1 MGKAVLIA
9 LLLALGHAE
18 AARAQ
23 ALGTG
28 QILLRGLQVDV
39 DTRPDV
45 EGLQT
50 SMTAVKDIPTGVV
63 SFVGLPGSA
72 LAPSIPAG
80 ALVRAQL
87 SGPSFG
93 AGAVPIAGAPNAGLA
108 LPIFAVPGRHEIRNV
123 RLEDAAGNVLLV
135 RDPALPTIEIEVI
148 EKLLVTQVTSRE
160 LTLEEIREKGIV
172 IDEDNFTALNFVVGL
187 TLGSERITI
196 ELPVIVPLTGAGLAE
211 LEPPRFPVLGSTAA
225 ALRKIDIPNFSLTG
239 FRLRVPPEEEGIDRR
254 LIPPIDGVI
263 IIPGS
268 IGFLN
273 QFFSVIVQATNAGPE
288 GSGLVVRDAH
298 AVIDLPKGEDEI
310 RPSGDDPLRV
320 AETQAGTFE
329 ELPLVDAAGSDD
341 ISPQATHS
349 AEFLVEGLREGTHP
363 VRFDLAGDL
372 FVPALGRSVAV
383 EGAAVGVVQV
393 RNPTF
398 SVVLA
403 HPDVVRAGEEY
414 SLFATV
420 TNTSARIANLFRLEL
435 PARSLSGTS
444 LAPGEQA
451 VRTLETLLPGDSAS
465 FEFRMVSRTTGQV
478 TGTAFVADE
487 GVSGSFVITHGVGD
501 AGIPLS
507 PDTLVLPQT
516 VDFLPDDPDLVFAAV
531 RALGMAYSVAT
542 APAGALP
549 PEVARVSR
557 DHVFERAVKL
567 AQAGLHAQFGEDG
580 FAATQ
585 DVLLD
590 WLGNDLGRLEVL
602 FPEDTEAQAAEAADT
617 RAFDGLLRAT
627 DAGRDLGEVAGGVL
641 GGALAQRSL
650 AQIQAEMAELFASR
664 PAHLSFGASA
674 RGSPVLLELRD
685 DAGNRLG
692 RADPQA
698 EIGYEL
704 PFAARLP
711 LADSATASDELL
723 LVGHPAAP
731 AYELLVFAPGG
742 ASSLALSLVAPDGA
756 GASTVTWPGIGLSP
770 GGSVRGAL
778 ARTGPNDF
786 VLAVDV
792 DGDGIAEQSLAPGS
806 IESVVDRAPVMLKV
820 SQWAKGDRPSALPSL
835 ESGDPLGR
843 MVGILF
849 DEEVTRASAELAA
862 AYAVPDNGVDQL
874 ALQPDRRL
882 AFAFLERPVGPFVP
896 RTLTA
901 SGILDMR
908 GNALA
913 SATLPIVPDPERGE
927 AGRLTAQVVAP
938 DGTPIPFAQVR
949 YIQPMFVQDEFCDVE
964 DAIVSQLEA
973 DAQGRFALDFVLK
986 SGHERNC
993 TPDVWLNQTSTGST
1007 NNYKLEAEDPQSGE
1021 LGRASTRIQFDGQ
1034 HQDYRVILRGSGS
1047 IEGSVFDEAGN
1058 PLPGVADEGSP
1069 DRIAIIARNLS
1080 TGEAKSALAD
1090 VDGSFEIP
1098 EIAVGNVAL
1107 TAVRPSDGLTGVTT
1121 LNLASS
1127 GARVQADL
1135 VLFPPFRFG
1144 TVTGR
1149 VLEADGITPAAS
1161 VPVQLAAQV
1170 LTEVSLSGERA
1181 SRLGAIATAVTGAAG
1196 EFRFENVPAGDVAV
1210 RAIRQATFEQAD
1222 AASVL
1227 VGGGVADLLLALPG
1241 GGGTVRGI
1249 VRDALGNV
1257 VPFATVAGGPTLTR
1271 ADANGAFEI
1280 LGLPLGRFTVYGQGF
1295 DSPAL
1300 GQVEVTTT
1308 GPDDLQEI
1316 VITLQ
1321 PVGSIRGTV
1330 FEADGSTRRAGQKV
1344 QLWVEEE
1351 GGGGVIAEAFSD
1363 AAGDFAFD
1371 RYPVGRYSLR
1381 AIAPGSGTLD
1391 GGMTYSEIR
1400 FAGDVRDADVVFRGL
1415 GEIRGRV
1422 IQSNGTPVIT
1432 DVIVTRKVWKIVV
1445 DTGPVDNAA
1454 LGLAALQQFARVSE
1468 LAEAVRASIV
1478 DNALDQPAPEFF
1490 LLVDEFAAVRSDEL
1504 GPGGEVTGRFSFAPA
1519 TGGPFTLAAFGPFL
1533 SPAEVRSEIPR
1544 TTDPAERIVD
1554 VGDIVLEPA
1563 TSRVEGTV
1571 FLPDGVTP
1579 AGPDVLVRIRSLD
1592 DSGSVATSAGS
1603 ESQVLPEYSV
1613 ATDADGRF
1621 EFPLVLRGGFALTA
1635 DTGVPD
1641 PALRADTPAEMQTEV
1656 AAALNVRLFGRAG
1669 GVAPRGGS
1677 VVADIRLE
1685 DVAGV
1690 RARVVDADGV
1700 TPVEGARL
1708 ELVTQSGLDED
1719 PAPAFTDATGE
1730 VSFFP
1735 VPEGSF
1741 SLALRLTG
1749 DPRRAAATGS
1759 VPIDPPNGLEIPV
1772 VLQLGAVTTS
1782 SGQIVAAQRFG
1793 RVEGTVRR
1801 ADLAPLASPAQVVVS
1816 SAGISILTTSGPD
1829 GRYAADSVP
1838 GGFVR
1843 VDVLEPLTARRGTAS
1858 SVISADGQIVSLDV
1872 VLVGLGTVRGEVFS
1886 NDGSLGLAGVDL
1898 ELIPSGNFTQR
1909 LVSRTDPDGA
1919 YTLPGVPLGSYEL
1932 RARDF
1937 ESGLSGS
1944 ARGLVPRDGALV
1956 TTDVFLEPSGAIAG
1970 IVYGPAVLL
1979 DEAGKP
1985 VDASG
1990 APRPD
1995 APVAAGALVRI
2006 SSDSFSQAVQAD
2018 SQGRFVSNSFLRV
2031 GEYALRATALSGG
2044 DGATG
2049 SARIR
2054 FDGETV
2060 ETALALRGSGSVRG
2074 VVLDS
2079 VGSAPVSGASVTLA
2093 SESEFAL
2100 GPVTRI
2106 TTADGRFDFP
2116 EVPVGRFSITVQT
2129 NLQVP
2134 QLGGGADGEIE
2145 AHGQLLVFED
2155 GDADPLHAAIRLQPA
2170 GSIRANVRIDDGITP
2185 AEGAVVLV
2193 ESASLRFSRLV
2204 DAAGDVVLG
2213 GIPLG
2218 SYAISIV
2225 EPSSNG
2231 RARAVI
2237 LLDQNGAVFD
2247 LGSVVLDAGRPRF
2260 VAASPFSGQ
2269 TGIQPASPIEITF
2282 SEPLDPASVTSASF
2296 RVTVAGVAVAGA
2308 YAASPGSPLVSFT
2321 PSLRLPDL
2329 RQVNVEL
2336 RGDRIGFDG
2345 VVQEPGLRDRAG
2357 NALASDV
2364 RLSFTT
2370 GDSLPPQVRAL
2381 SPAADAL
2388 EVDFASTARID
2399 FDEPVDPT
2407 SISSF
2412 ALTESGTPVAGA
2424 ASSILGGRSLVIT
2437 PAALLLPDRLY
2448 TARLVGPARDGSGNA
2463 MPQVEIAW
2471 SFRTRDTL
2479 PPGIASLALVPGSA
2493 LRQGG
2498 AIAASALLDAGS
2510 EDTVSVEFTL
2520 NGALVATRGA
2530 APFGISI
2537 PIPSGTP
2544 AASVLGAVA
2553 VDEVGNRSALA
2564 TLPVAIAAN
2573 APPAVSLAGP
2583 GDGVVSQGER
2593 VSLRVSAT
2601 DDLALTSLS
2610 FTATGAASASG
2621 SQPVPGLAAAEAEFF
2636 VDVPASAASGSS
2648 LTLRGAASDALGL
2661 TAQSAPLVLTVADEL
2676 APAVTVISPA
2686 ANATVDAGATV
2697 SVNLR
2702 ADDAGGV
2709 SELRLDV
2716 SGAASASE
2724 LRSFSPALT
2733 PASASFSFAVP
2744 ADAVGGAGIS
2754 LRARATDASG
2764 RVGERV
2770 IALRVRDAN
2779 PPAVSVVQQNGS
2791 EQFEPGKLLLL
2802 RVAASD
2808 DVGVVRVEVS
2818 VPGAP
2823 GQARNLASVASTEQ
2837 IFSFTA
2843 PALALGQTLE
2853 VRATALDT
2861 AANSTMSAPLL
2872 LTAAD
2877 LTPPTVAIT
2886 APAAGAIVERGA
2898 ALEVGVQA
2906 ADGFALASIT
2916 CTASGALVASQTLA
2930 IEPPVALAAR
2940 TCSFDVPAAAPEG
2953 AAIELTVSALDASG
2967 NTAAAVSRSVSV
2979 RDATAPQVVAIDPPA
2994 GADDVPPGAGIS
3006 VTLSE
3011 PIDPTSSSAFSL
3023 VGPQG
3028 AVAGTL
3034 ALASGNA
3041 QILFTP
3047 AAPLVGGASYTV
3059 GISTALRDPAGNA
3072 LAAPVS
3078 SSFTVRDDF
3087 AGPCATALEPLDG
3100 ASGVALVPVIRAS
3113 FDELLD
3119 PASATPAG
3127 ARLIDLASGTPL
3139 AASLALEPDGR
3150 ALRLTPAS
3158 PLAVDAAYRV
3168 EWTRAIEDRSGN
3180 PARSAQECAGGADEP
3195 ADALVAV
3202 HGFTTGVFRIA
3213 SPADGTRVVE
3223 GQTLRLVAEASAG
3236 VGIRAAGFQV
3246 ADAFVSSTGL
3256 GSPFAA
3262 DVLVPGLAE
3271 LGGNQLPIDLVGGA
3285 GANLALQPGTTAAA
3299 SSAFGPAYP
3308 PSRAIDGDANTSW
3321 FSRRPAAAEEFVELT
3336 LPADASAGAVR
3347 VLGNREFADGFDFA
3361 SGRVELFDA
3370 GGALLHSTGDQLLPA
3385 PARDIALATPA
3396 LAGVRR
3402 VRFTGTSGDP
3412 LDRGIA
3418 ELELYAATSGAGI
3431 GLIVEPAGADSDGDG
3446 LVNSQELA
3454 LGTDPFST
3462 DTDGD
3467 GLLDGE
3473 EEAAG
3478 TDPLDP
3484 DSDGDGIP
3492 DGEDVASGPRLLA
3505 LEPADGAT
3513 GTSLTPVVSARFDEP
3528 LDPASVGATSL
3539 RLLQAGSVV
3548 PAALAL
3554 AADGRALEL
3563 RPAAPLALDSL
3574 FAAELSGTLRDAQG
3588 NPVRDLAGQPF
3599 GTLTWSFHTTS
3610 FGITQPAD
3618 GSQVVES
3625 SALLIRASGSA
3636 ALGIASVE
3644 FLVDGVLLATDTGAP
3659 FEASFDVPAASE
3671 LAGFEITAIARTATG
3686 VELARDTVAVSVVPA
3701 LGLAS
3706 RLVGVPLGGS
3716 ANLVLRVPGALDFP
3730 LEVELEA
3737 GDAALVGLPGPTAT
3751 LPAGAL
3757 ELRVPLAGLAAGNT
3771 GVTARIPGVELF
3783 AVVSVS
3789 ALAPGQEV
3797 SAEAAP
3803 TGIAVRSFP
3812 YLGQVVLAPGTSR
3825 SFSLRLLDAPAAAA
3839 TPVSV
3844 TSSDPAVVVAAPD
3857 ASIPAGSSVATLVL
3871 TTGGAGRASLSLRA
3885 GGIGGELVVVVG
3897 VPAPGSTPPVLAA
3910 PVGITVRSFTS
3921 AGHVIAAPAGT
3932 RTLSVH
3938 LLDAPASADAPVAV
3952 TSSSPA
3958 VASVIGMPVVRAGS
3972 TDAEIELQT
3981 GVAGD
3986 ALLLLRA
3993 GDQGRELRVIVGT
4006 PTPGLTPPVL
4016 AAPIGLTVG
4025 GLGSVGQ
4032 IAQEPGAT
4040 RTIELR
4046 LLDAPAAVT
4055 TPVSA
4060 TSSNPAV
4067 AILLGG
4073 AQVAA
4078 GSADAQL
4085 MIAAGA
4091 AGDAVLVLRAGSVVR
4106 ELRVVVSTAPAADR
4120 SVPVGAAPVGITV
4133 QSLPSAGQLTLD
4145 PGATRSI
4152 SLRLLGAPA
4161 AAALPV
4167 QATSSNPAVAVL
4179 AGPADIPAGSTDAAL
4194 AIAAGQAGEAVL
4206 TLRAGEAALELRV
4219 VVSATPGPGQTPPV
4233 LAPPVG
4239 VQVESQP

>member
-1 MGKAVLIA
+1 LIIAGLLSGLMLASDAV
-9 LLLALGHAE
+9 
-18 AARAQ
+18 AQ
-23 ALGTG
+23 ESLGTG
-28 QILLRGLQVDV
+28 QILLRGLVVDI

-50 SMTAVKDIPTGVV
+50 GMTAVKDIPTGVV
-63 SFVGLPGSA
+63 TFVGLPGSA

-93 AGAVPIAGAPNAGLA
+93 AEVVPIAGAPNAGLA
-108 LPIFAVPGRHEIRNV
+108 LPIFAVPGTHEIRNV

-135 RDPALPTIEIEVI
+135 RDPALPTIAIEVI

-187 TLGSERITI
+187 SLGSERVTI

-211 LEPPRFPVLGSTAA
+211 LEPPRFPVLGTTAA
-225 ALRKIDIPNFSLTG
+225 ALRKIDIPNFSLSG

-273 QFFSVIVQATNAGPE
+273 QFFSVIVQATNAGPD
-288 GSGLVVRDAH
+288 GSGLVVRGAH
-298 AVIDLPKGEDEI
+298 ALIDLPKGEDEI

-329 ELPLVDAAGSDD
+329 DLPLVDAAGSDD

-363 VRFDLAGDL
+363 VRFDLGGEL

-444 LAPGEQA
+444 LAPGQEA

-465 FEFRMVSRTTGQV
+465 FEFRMLSRTTGQV

-549 PEVARVSR
+549 PEIARVSR

-567 AQAGLHAQFGEDG
+567 AQAGLHVQFGEDG

-590 WLGNDLGRLEVL
+590 WLGNDLGRLDVL
-602 FPEDTEAQAAEAADT
+602 FPEDPEAQADESADT

-627 DAGRDLGEVAGGVL
+627 DAGHDLGEVAGGVL
-641 GGALAQRSL
+641 AGALAQRSL
-650 AQIQAEMAELFASR
+650 AQIQTDMAELFASR

-674 RGSPVLLELRD
+674 RGSPVLIELRD

-698 EIGYEL
+698 EIAHEL
-704 PFAARLP
+704 SFAARLP
-711 LADSATASDELL
+711 LASSATASDELL

-731 AYELLVFAPGG
+731 AYELAVFAPEG
-742 ASSLALSLVAPDGA
+742 ASSLSLSLVAPDGS
-756 GASTVTWPGIGLSP
+756 GASTVTWPGIGLAP
-770 GGSVRGAL
+770 GGAVRGAL
-778 ARTGPNDF
+778 SRTGPNAF
-786 VLAVDV
+786 LLEVDA
-792 DGDGIAEQSLAPGS
+792 DGDGIAEQSLAPAS
-806 IESVVDRAPVMLKV
+806 IETVVDRAPVMLKV

-843 MVGILF
+843 MLGILF

-862 AYAVPDNGVDQL
+862 AYAVPDNRVSQV

-882 AFAFLERPVGPFVP
+882 AFAFLELPVGPFVP

-901 SGILDMR
+901 SGILDMG

-927 AGRLTAQVVAP
+927 AGRVTGQVVAP
-938 DGTPIPFAQVR
+938 DGTPIPFAQVT
-949 YIQPMFVQDEFCDVE
+949 YIQPMFVPDLFCDVE
-964 DAIVSQLEA
+964 DAIVSRLEA
-973 DAQGRFALDFVLK
+973 DAQGRFALDFVLRN
-986 SGHERNC
+986 GHDRNC
-993 TPDVWLNQTSTGST
+993 TPDIWLNQTSTGST
-1007 NNYKLEAEDPQSGE
+1007 DNYKLEAEDPQSGE

-1034 HQDYRVILRGSGS
+1034 HQDYRVILRGTGS
-1047 IEGSVFDEAGN
+1047 IAGRVFDEAGN
-1058 PLPGVADEGSP
+1058 PLPGDPDEGSP
-1069 DRIAIIARNLS
+1069 ARIAIIARNLS
-1080 TGEAKSALAD
+1080 TGEARSALAD
-1090 VDGSFEIP
+1090 ADGRFEIA

-1107 TAVRPSDGLTGVTT
+1107 TAVRPSDGLTGVST

-1127 GARVQADL
+1127 GARAQADL

-1161 VPVQLAAQV
+1161 VPVQLAGQV
-1170 LTEVSLSGERA
+1170 LTEVSLSG
-1181 SRLGAIATAVTGAAG
+1181 SRTSQLGAIATGVTGPAG
-1196 EFRFENVPAGDVAV
+1196 EFRFEHVPAGDIAV

-1257 VPFATVAGGPTLTR
+1257 VPFATVAGGPTLTQ
-1271 ADANGAFEI
+1271 ADAGGVFEI
-1280 LGLPLGRFTVYGQGF
+1280 RGLPLGSFTVYGQGF

-1344 QLWVEEE
+1344 QLWVEED

-1363 AAGDFAFD
+1363 SAGNFAFD

-1391 GGMTYSEIR
+1391 GGMTQSEIR

-1422 IQSNGTPVIT
+1422 IQSNGTPVIS

-1445 DTGPVDNAA
+1445 DIGPIDNAA

-1478 DNALDQPAPEFF
+1478 DNALDRPAPEFF
-1490 LLVDEFAAVRSDEL
+1490 LLVDEFDAVRSDEL
-1504 GPGGEVTGRFSFAPA
+1504 GPGGEVTGRFSFGPA
-1519 TGGPFTLAAFGPFL
+1519 TGGPFTVAAFGPFL

-1544 TTDPAERIVD
+1544 SIDPAERIVD

-1592 DSGSVATSAGS
+1592 PSGEISTSAGS

-1613 ATDADGRF
+1613 ATDEDGHF
-1621 EFPLVLRGGFALTA
+1621 VFPLVLRGGFSLTA

-1656 AAALNVRLFGRAG
+1656 AAARNVRLFGRTG

-1700 TPVEGARL
+1700 TPVEGARV

-1719 PAPAFTDATGE
+1719 PAPAFTDAAGE
-1730 VSFFP
+1730 VAFFP

-1759 VPIDPPNGLEIPV
+1759 VPVDPPNGLELPV
-1772 VLQLGAVTTS
+1772 VLQLGAVTTA

-1801 ADLAPLASPAQVVVS
+1801 ADLAPLPNPAQVVVS
-1816 SAGISILTTSGPD
+1816 SAGVSILTTSGPD
-1829 GRYAADSVP
+1829 GRYAADNVP

-1858 SVISADGQIVSLDV
+1858 GVISADGQVLSLDV

-1886 NDGSLGLAGVDL
+1886 NDGSRELGGVDL
-1898 ELIPSGNFTQR
+1898 ELIPSGNFSQR

-1937 ESGLSGS
+1937 GSGLSGS
-1944 ARGLVPRDGALV
+1944 ANGLVPRDGALV
-1956 TTDVFLEPSGAIAG
+1956 TTDVFLEPSGAIGG
-1970 IVYGPAVLL
+1970 IVYGPGVRL
-1979 DEAGKP
+1979 DGAGNP

-1990 APRPD
+1990 APFPG

-2006 SSDSFSQAVQAD
+2006 SSDSFSQVVQAD

-2031 GEYALRATALSGG
+2031 GEYALRATALAGA
-2044 DGATG
+2044 DGAAG

-2060 ETALALRGSGSVRG
+2060 QAALALRGSGAVSG

-2079 VGSAPVSGASVTLA
+2079 AGSAPVSGASVTLG
-2093 SESEFAL
+2093 SESEFSL

-2106 TTADGRFDFP
+2106 TGADGRFEFP
-2116 EVPVGRFSITVQT
+2116 EVPVGRFGLTVQT

-2134 QLGGGADGEIE
+2134 QLGGGAGGEIE
-2145 AHGQLLVFED
+2145 AHQQVAVFED
-2155 GDADPLHAAIRLQPA
+2155 GDADPLHSAIRLQPA

-2193 ESASLRFSRLV
+2193 EGTSLRFSRLV
-2204 DAAGDVVLG
+2204 DAAGDVVLD

-2218 SYAISIV
+2218 SYAISIL

-2231 RARAVI
+2231 RAQAVI

-2247 LGSVVLDAGRPRF
+2247 LGDVVLDAGRPRF

-2269 TGIQPASPIEITF
+2269 TGINPAGPIQITF
-2282 SEPLDPASVTSASF
+2282 SEPLDPESVMPESF
-2296 RVTVAGVAVAGA
+2296 RVSVGGVPVTGT

-2321 PSLRLPDL
+2321 PASRLPDL
-2329 RQVNVEL
+2329 RRIDVEL
-2336 RGDRIGFDG
+2336 RGDRSGFDG
-2345 VVQEPGLRDRAG
+2345 VVQTPGLRDRAG
-2357 NALASDV
+2357 NSLASDV

-2370 GDSLPPQVRAL
+2370 GDSQPPQVSAL
-2381 SPAADAL
+2381 SPADGAV
-2388 EVDFASTARID
+2388 EVEFASAVRID

-2407 SISSF
+2407 SVASF
-2412 ALTESGTPVAGA
+2412 ALSTGGAPVAGP

-2437 PAALLLPDRLY
+2437 PVALLLPDRLY
-2448 TARLVGPARDGSGNA
+2448 TARLIGPARDASGNA
-2463 MPQVEIAW
+2463 MPQAEIAW

-2479 PPGIASLALVPGSA
+2479 PPTVASLALAPGSA

-2498 AIAASALLDAGS
+2498 VIGVSPLLASGS

-2530 APFGISI
+2530 APFAVSI
-2537 PIPSGTP
+2537 PIPAGTP
-2544 AASVLGAVA
+2544 AASVLGAIA
-2553 VDEVGNRSALA
+2553 VDEVGNRSPLA
-2564 TLPVAIAAN
+2564 TLPLSIASN

-2583 GDGVVSQGER
+2583 ADAVVSQGER
-2593 VSLRVSAT
+2593 VVLRVSAT
-2601 DDLALTSLS
+2601 DDLALASLS

-2636 VDVPASAASGSS
+2636 VDVPAGAASGSS
-2648 LTLRGAASDALGL
+2648 LTLRGAATDSLGA
-2661 TAQSAPLVLTVADEL
+2661 TAQSAPLVLAVADEL

-2686 ANATVDAGATV
+2686 ANSTVDAGATV
-2697 SVNLR
+2697 NVNLR

-2709 SELRLDV
+2709 RELALEV
-2716 SGAASASE
+2716 SGAATMSE
-2724 LRSFSPALT
+2724 LRSFT
-2733 PASASFSFAVP
+2733 PPVTLATAAFSFAVP
-2744 ADAVGGAGIS
+2744 ADAAGGAAIS

-2764 RVGERV
+2764 RSGERV

-2791 EQFEPGKLLLL
+2791 VLFEPGKLLLL

-2818 VPGAP
+2818 VPGVP
-2823 GQARNLASVASTEQ
+2823 TQARNLTPAASTEQ

-2843 PALALGQTLE
+2843 PAVALGQSLE
-2853 VRATALDT
+2853 VRAMALDT
-2861 AANSTMSAPLL
+2861 AANSTPSAPLVL
-2872 LTAAD
+2872 VAAD

-2886 APAAGAIVERGA
+2886 SPAAGALVERGA
-2898 ALEVGVQA
+2898 ALDVSVQA

-2916 CTASGALVASQTLA
+2916 CSASGALVASQTLA
-2930 IEPPVALAAR
+2930 VEPPAALAAR
-2940 TCSFDVPAAAPEG
+2940 TCSFGVPADAAEG
-2953 AAIELTVSALDASG
+2953 AAIELAVGALDASG
-2967 NTAAAVSRSVSV
+2967 NAAAVVSRSVSV
-2979 RDATAPQVVAIDPPA
+2979 RDATAPQVLAIDPPA
-2994 GADDVPPGAGIS
+2994 GADDVPPSAGVS
-3006 VTLSE
+3006 VTFSE
-3011 PIDPTSSSAFSL
+3011 PIDPATRSAFSL

-3028 AVAGTL
+3028 AVSGSL
-3034 ALASGNA
+3034 ALASGDA
-3041 QILFTP
+3041 QLLFTP
-3047 AAPLVGGASYTV
+3047 AVPLVGGASYTI
-3059 GISTALRDPAGNA
+3059 GISTALRDRAGNA
-3072 LAAPVS
+3072 LAAAVS

-3087 AGPCATALEPLDG
+3087 AGPCITALEPLDG

-3113 FDELLD
+3113 FDELID
-3119 PASATPAG
+3119 PASLVPGA
-3127 ARLIDLASGTPL
+3127 ARLIDVASGAPL

-3150 ALRLTPAS
+3150 ALRLTPAA

-3168 EWTRAIEDRSGN
+3168 EWTRALEDRSGN

-3195 ADALVAV
+3195 ANALIAV
-3202 HGFTTGVFRIA
+3202 QTFTTGVFRIA

-3246 ADAFVSSTGL
+3246 GGTFVSSTGL
-3256 GSPFAA
+3256 ASPFSA
-3262 DVLVPGLAE
+3262 DVHVPALAQ
-3271 LGGNQLPIDLVGGA
+3271 LGGNPLAVGLVGGA
-3285 GANLALQPGTTAAA
+3285 GANLALAPGTTAAA
-3299 SSAFGPAYP
+3299 SSSYSSSYLP
-3308 PSRAIDGDANTSW
+3308 PRAIDGDPNTSW
-3321 FSRRPAAAEEFVELT
+3321 FSQRPPAAEEYVEAT

-3347 VLGNREFADGFDFA
+3347 VLGNREFADGFDFFT
-3361 SGRVELFDA
+3361 GRVELFDA
-3370 GGALLHSTGDQLLPA
+3370 GGVLLHSSGAQLLPA
-3385 PARDIALATPA
+3385 PTRDLALATPA

-3418 ELELYAATSGAGI
+3418 ELEVYAPTSGSGI

-3446 LVNSQELA
+3446 LVNADELA

-3467 GLLDGE
+3467 GLADGAE
-3473 EEAAG
+3473 QAAG

-3505 LEPADGAT
+3505 LDPPDGAI
-3513 GTSLTPVVSARFDEP
+3513 GASLAPLVSARFDEP
-3528 LDPASVGATSL
+3528 LDPASVGPDSL

-3554 AADGRALEL
+3554 SADGRALEL
-3563 RPAAPLALDSL
+3563 RPAAPLALDAL
-3574 FAAELSGTLRDAQG
+3574 VTAELSGTLRDAQG
-3588 NPVRDLAGQPF
+3588 NPARDLAGQPF
-3599 GTLTWSFHTTS
+3599 GTLVWSFRTTS
-3610 FGITQPAD
+3610 FGITQPAG
-3618 GSQVVES
+3618 GSQVIES
-3625 SALLIRASGSA
+3625 STLSIRASGSA
-3636 ALGIASVE
+3636 ALGIGSVE
-3644 FLVDGVLLATDTGAP
+3644 FLIDAAPLSTDAGAP
-3659 FEASFDVPAASE
+3659 FEASFEVPAASE
-3671 LAGFEITAIARTATG
+3671 LAGFEITAIARAAG
-3686 VELARDTVAVSVVPA
+3686 GAELARDTVAVSVAPA
-3701 LGLAS
+3701 LRLDS

-3716 ANLVLRVPGALDFP
+3716 ADLVLRVPSPLAVP
-3730 LEVELEA
+3730 LEIELET
-3737 GDAALVGLPGPTAT
+3737 GDATRVGLPGPAAT

-3757 ELRVPLAGLAAGNT
+3757 ELRVPLAGLAEGNA

-3783 AVVSVS
+3783 AVASVS
-3789 ALAPGQEV
+3789 ALAPGQDLF
-3797 SAEAAP
+3797 AEAAP

-3812 YLGQVVLAPGTSR
+3812 YLGQVVLAPGTTR
-3825 SFSLRLLDAPAAAA
+3825 SFSLRLLAAPAQAS

-3844 TSSDPAVVVAAPD
+3844 TSSDPAVVTAAQG
-3857 ASIPAGSSVATLVL
+3857 ASIPAGSSDVTLLL
-3871 TTGGAGRASLSLRA
+3871 TAGSAGRAALGLRA
-3885 GGIGGELVVVVG
+3885 GGVGGELAVVVG
-3897 VPAPGSTPPVLAA
+3897 APAAGSTPPVLAP
-3910 PVGITVRSFTS
+3910 PVGITVRGFES

-3932 RTLSVH
+3932 RTITLK
-3938 LLDAPASADAPVAV
+3938 LLDAPAAADTPVVA
-3952 TSSSPA
+3952 SSSNPA
-3958 VASVIGMPVVRAGS
+3958 VAAVIGTPVVRAGS

-3981 GVAGD
+3981 GAAGD

-3993 GDQGRELRVIVGT
+3993 GDQGRELRVIVGA
-4006 PTPGLTPPVL
+4006 PTPELTPPVL
-4016 AAPIGLTVG
+4016 APTVGLTVG
-4025 GLGSVGQ
+4025 GLSSVGQ
-4032 IAQEPGAT
+4032 IALAPGAT
-4040 RTIELR
+4040 RSLELR
-4046 LLDAPAAVT
+4046 LLDAPAAAD
-4055 TPVSA
+4055 TPVTA

-4085 MIAAGA
+4085 TLASGT

-4106 ELRVVVSTAPAADR
+4106 ELRVVVDAAPAANR

-4133 QSLPSAGQLTLD
+4133 RSLPSAGQLTLD

-4152 SLRLLGAPA
+4152 TLRLLGAPA
-4161 AAALPV
+4161 AAAVPV

-4179 AGPADIPAGSTDAAL
+4179 AGPADIPAGSTDASL
-4194 AIAAGQAGEAVL
+4194 SIAAGQAGEAVL
-4206 TLRAGEAALELRV
+4206 DLRAGEVALELRV
-4219 VVSATPGPGQTPPV
+4219 VVSATPGPGQSPPV

-4239 VQVESQP
+4239 VRVESQP